1 MSTGIVSTRYAKALL
16 KFVTETGRGEQVYAQ
31 VQAML
36 ETPASV
42 PEPLEEDLRKF
53 IALLVSNGRISYLKF
68 IFNSFSRMYRRA
80 HNIKKANLKT
90 AVPSPELET
99 KLKSLVS
106 ENGFEL
112 VLETEVDP
120 DLIGG
125 FVFQVD
131 DLLMDASVA
140 RQIEIIRHQFI
151 EKNNRIV

>member
-80 HNIKKANLKT
+80 NNIKKANLKT